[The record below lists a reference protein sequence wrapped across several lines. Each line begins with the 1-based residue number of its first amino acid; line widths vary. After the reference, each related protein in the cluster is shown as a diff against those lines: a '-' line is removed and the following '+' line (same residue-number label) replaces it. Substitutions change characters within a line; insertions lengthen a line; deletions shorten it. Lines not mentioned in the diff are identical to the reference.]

1 MAIASLGKYDFPS
14 RDKLE
19 NFHGNQLIYIGWD
32 HHTMIC
38 SARAFPASPQMR
50 FGDLL
55 ETFIPA
61 AFARHPDFASINWD
75 EVIWIRDDE
84 EFVPDMDGSIAD
96 NQIVH
101 KGAIRFKTPGLNG
114 IQGTGS

>member
-1 MAIASLGKYDFPS
+1 MTVAAIGQYEFAP
-14 RDKLE
+14 RDQE
-19 NFHGNQLIYIGWD
+19 SNFHGNRIIYIGWD

-38 SARAFPASPQMR
+38 SPMAFPASPEMR
-50 FGDLL
+50 FGDIID
-55 ETFIPA
+55 TFIPA
-61 AFARHPDFASINWD
+61 AYAKHPDFKNINWD
-75 EVIWIRDDE
+75 EVIWMRDDE
-84 EFVPDMDGSIAD
+84 VFTPDMDASIAE